1 MYGNLQGHSDSY
13 GNYENTSTQASRR
26 TGVAV
31 LRRSPALLPNYET
44 NPRTTRLLSISIG
57 TVHAQRISCA
67 PIHSVCASITL
78 LANPTV
84 PDACLQTYSDTADRV
99 ASACLVMY
107 LPICYFGT
115 FLT

>member
-1 MYGNLQGHSDSY
+1 MLSESAVPRF
-13 GNYENTSTQASRR
+13 TLSAPASP
-26 TGVAV
+26 
-31 LRRSPALLPNYET
+31 S
-44 NPRTTRLLSISIG
+44 
-57 TVHAQRISCA
+57 
-67 PIHSVCASITL
+67 L